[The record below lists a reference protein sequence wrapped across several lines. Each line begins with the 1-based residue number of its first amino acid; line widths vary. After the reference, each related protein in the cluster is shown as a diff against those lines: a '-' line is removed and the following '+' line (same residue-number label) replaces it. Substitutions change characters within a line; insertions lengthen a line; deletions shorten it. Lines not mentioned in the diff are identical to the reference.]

1 MSGPS
6 PSAGS
11 RSEGGIGAVIH
22 RREDERFVSGRGR
35 YVGDIEVPHALHAV
49 FLRSPHAHARIVRI
63 DDSAALRVPAVVA
76 VWTGAD
82 MARAAT
88 TLRVA

>member
-1 MSGPS
+1 MSVPS
-6 PSAGS
+6 SSAGL

-63 DDSAALRVPAVVA
+63 DDSGHLIMADQPARFRAELRGFLAK
-76 VWTGAD
+76 
-82 MARAAT
+82 
-88 TLRVA
+88 